1 MLRPLAASALIL
13 ILAACQPA
21 PEVRRAAPAP
31 EAPLAP
37 AQGAGCWARD
47 TIPAL
52 TETVFQV
59 DATGVR
65 QPREV
70 VRRPAEDR
78 AFAVPCDHEMTED
91 LIASLQR
98 ALAVRG
104 LFSGPVSGVMDAPTA
119 EAVRRFQAPL
129 GLDSGILTL
138 DAARALGLIAVPRG

>member
-13 ILAACQPA
+13 ILAACQPT

-31 EAPLAP
+31 EVPLASP
-37 AQGAGCWARD
+37 QDAGCWARD
-47 TIPAL
+47 TVPAL
-52 TETVFQV
+52 TETVFEV
-59 DATGVR
+59 DSAGTR
-65 QPREV
+65 HPREV
-70 VRRPAEDR
+70 VLRPAEDR

-98 ALAVRG
+98 ALSVRG
-104 LFSGPVSGVMDAPTA
+104 LFSGLVNGVMDAPTV